1 MAKLTGNYKHVQ
13 EGLVFKKLV
22 LYVECVCEVWQGDH
36 MVGRSVDT
44 VKWKKANLEDYLQLV
59 KDGVLK

>member
-1 MAKLTGNYKHVQ
+1 MDKLTGNYKHVQ

-22 LYVECVCEVWQGDH
+22 LYVECDCEVFHVNDH
-36 MVGRSVDT
+36 KPMKVRQ
-44 VKWKKANLEDYLQLV
+44 WKKANLEEYIKLV